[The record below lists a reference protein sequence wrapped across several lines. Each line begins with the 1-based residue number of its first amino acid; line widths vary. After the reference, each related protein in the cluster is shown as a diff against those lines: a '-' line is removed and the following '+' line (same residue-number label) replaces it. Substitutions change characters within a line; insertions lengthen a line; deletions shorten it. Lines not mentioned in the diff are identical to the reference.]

1 MPNADPLLEPFQLK
15 HLALRNRL
23 MSTAHEPAYTDEG
36 MPKQRYRLYHVEKA
50 KGRIGRGRPGL
61 RHLEYL
67 KYWLET

>member
-1 MPNADPLLEPFQLK
+1 MSIDPLPQPFTLE
-15 HLALRNRL
+15 HLVLRNRL
-23 MSTAHEPAYTDEG
+23 MSSAREPAYTDEG

-67 KYWLET
+67 NY